1 MTHQLYPHL
10 DLARVDVNTNKRIIA
25 TVEGKGGSVV
35 GGLRGVEADIN
46 RGKLGALARHHNR
59 VG

>member
-10 DLARVDVNTNKRIIA
+10 DLARVDVNTNKCVIT

-35 GGLRGVEADIN
+35 GGLRGVETDIN
-46 RGKLGALARHHNR
+46 RGKL
-59 VG
+59 

>member
-46 RGKLGALARHHNR
+46 RGKL
-59 VG
+59 